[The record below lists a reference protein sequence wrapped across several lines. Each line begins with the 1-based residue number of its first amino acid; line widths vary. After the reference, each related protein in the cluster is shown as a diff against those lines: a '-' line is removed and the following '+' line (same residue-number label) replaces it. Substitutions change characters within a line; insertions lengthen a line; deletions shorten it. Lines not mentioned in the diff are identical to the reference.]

1 LRSRNIYGPYEE
13 KIVLRDTIPGV
24 TFGIHQGA
32 LIQTQTG
39 EWWTVLF
46 VDSGPLGRFPSLQP
60 VSWVDGWPVAGVDGR
75 GVITYK
81 KPDVGK
87 IYPEKQFPTSDDFGG
102 TSLGM
107 QWGWNHN
114 PDPEKW
120 SLTQRS
126 GYLRLITGK
135 VVKTLTEAPNMLTQR
150 PFAHYDHDIPTI
162 GTTKVEVV
170 SMKDGDV
177 GGLAVFQD
185 PYAYIA
191 IKQEKGSR
199 NIIMV
204 NNGEL
209 IASVPS
215 ESDTVYL
222 RAILSNRTEEAIFE
236 YSYDNKVF
244 YRIGNELQMRFNLT
258 VFTGNKFGLFNYA
271 TEEPGGYVDFD
282 WFTMK

>member
-1 LRSRNIYGPYEE
+1 MGKVY
-13 KIVLRDTIPGV
+13 
-24 TFGIHQGA
+24 
-32 LIQTQTG
+32 
-39 EWWTVLF
+39 
-46 VDSGPLGRFPSLQP
+46 P
-60 VSWVDGWPVAGVDGR
+60 V
-75 GVITYK
+75 
-81 KPDVGK
+81 
-87 IYPEKQFPTSDDFGG
+87 KQLPKSDDFDG
-102 TSLGM
+102 TNLGM

-236 YSYDNKVF
+236 YSYDNKLF

-271 TEEPGGYVDFD
+271 TGKPGGYVDFD